1 MSSKSGDFL
10 DSCRFLRKKR
20 GKEVLMKKIVACL
33 LSICILGAGLLVFH
47 PQTANAASSYSTI
60 RVKLTIGEPTSV
72 TFTVD
77 GEYSLVQNSRVDIL
91 RGSTTV
97 AISGSNM
104 KITNNGITTVVPG
117 NTITLKQHAISAAG
131 NNVITLYH
139 PGTNHKATLSY
150 LGDMQFKNRG
160 GGIEVVNILPL
171 EQYLYGVVPHEMG
184 NSYNLEALKA
194 QAVAARSYALSKFT
208 KDPQPNWEVNDTPTY
223 QIYKG
228 YNPGN
233 ARAIQAV
240 NETMG
245 MVGSYQGERIAMHY
259 SASNGGQT
267 ELASNGFNGSSNPP
281 YYVMKD
287 DPYDLASPINK
298 RSLEDL
304 LYVPKNA
311 GSSMDASVR
320 AEMQRLVYEALKS
333 NSTYNLSSSSSVT
346 IKQVTAMSNKDPMY
360 PTKGTKSFNSI
371 SATVVANVP
380 LRAGGTKD
388 VTQTITIKLNKE
400 DTKLVYKYTP
410 SSTWLRMRGVEEAS
424 GGWNIYFR
432 RWGHGVGMSQNG
444 AQQMADRGNKFRT
457 IINYYYKNV
466 DIDTYDTSFDTV
478 TRRPAYNNT
487 YTVTVVTDNL
497 NVRAGAT
504 TNSASL
510 GKVSTGQTFTVSH
523 PYINM
528 DFHQITYN
536 GQIAYIST
544 SSSYTRLN
552 TTVPGSQQVTSSVYR
567 VEQSKSRITNVS
579 PGTSI
584 STLLAGLSGD
594 GTMRMVDASGNRL
607 SSGTVGTGMRV
618 QLFNSS
624 GTKTD
629 DLSVVIYGDLNGD
642 GNINSADILLMQKHL
657 LKTKVLSGAYLTA
670 GNITK
675 KSTDSCTS
683 TDIFR
688 LQRHLLK
695 ISTIQQ

>member
-1 MSSKSGDFL
+1 
-10 DSCRFLRKKR
+10 
-20 GKEVLMKKIVACL
+20 MKKIVACL

-139 PGTNHKATLSY
+139 PGANHKATLSY

-208 KDPQPNWEVNDTPTY
+208 KDPQPNWEVNDTPKY

-281 YYVMKD
+281 YYVMKED
-287 DPYDLASPINK
+287 LYDLASPINK

-444 AQQMADRGNKFRT
+444 AQQMADGRNNFRT

-552 TTVPGSQQVTSSVYR
+552 TTVPGSQQVSSSVYR

-584 STLLAGLSGD
+584 STLLAGLSVD

-642 GNINSADILLMQKHL
+642 GKISSVDVYAIQCHL
-657 LKTKVLSGAYLTA
+657 VGKQTLSGAYLAA
-670 GNITK
+670 GNIAK
-675 KSTDSCTS
+675 RSTDTIKSVDLYS
-683 TDIFR
+683 
-688 LQRHLLK
+688 LLCHVVK